1 MALDTGSTHATI
13 DSNTLYLLDYNIRDN
28 IGKVEVETANGII
41 KTGIF
46 EIGVFTSIG
55 ITKKEFQIQAYD
67 FLANGILSEYDGIL
81 GIDFFEK
88 MKFCIDTN
96 KNLIA
101 VD

>member
-55 ITKKEFQIQAYD
+55 ITRKEFQIQAMI
-67 FLANGILSEYDGIL
+67 FLLMVFYLNMMAYSA
-81 GIDFFEK
+81 
-88 MKFCIDTN
+88 
-96 KNLIA
+96 LISLKK
-101 VD
+101 